1 MSDPNDSQTPAQGDP
16 GQLGDGG
23 KKALDAERDARRAA
37 ERKASDLET
46 QIANLTREHETAL
59 TAVQQELT
67 AAQQAATETVTRAEQ
82 AENTSLRYRVALET
96 GVPAK
101 HIGRLQGDTEEA
113 LREDAAAFVADIVPG
128 PTTPKPDL
136 SQGAK
141 GDTAKPS
148 TAQQFADAVGDF

>member
-1 MSDPNDSQTPAQGDP
+1 MSDTTTEPQAQVQGDP
-16 GQLGDGG
+16 DELGEAG
-23 KKALDAERDARRAA
+23 KKALRAERERANAA
-37 ERKASDLET
+37 ERRVTELENQVST
-46 QIANLTREHETAL
+46 LTAEHETAL
-59 TAVQQELT
+59 TAAT
-67 AAQQAATETVTRAEQ
+67 QAVEDERSRADK
-82 AENTSLRYRVALET
+82 AEGDTLRFRVALET

-113 LREDAAAFVADIVPG
+113 LREDAAAFVADITPG

-148 TAQQFADAVGDF
+148 TAQQFADALGDF